1 MDLQTLPVSDLK
13 CKLLVLKVASR
24 CNLNCTYCYMYN
36 LGDTTYMKQPKVMS
50 DDVVDNLI
58 ARVKKHCHMHG
69 IDVFDFNFHGGEP
82 LLAGPAFFE
91 KFVNKANEAL
101 LPEVTPIFSM

>member
-24 CNLNCTYCYMYN
+24 CILNCTYCYMYN

-50 DDVVDNLI
+50 DDVVDSLI
-58 ARVKKHCHMHG
+58 TRVKKHCHMHG

-82 LLAGPAFFE
+82 LLAGPEF
-91 KFVNKANEAL
+91 
-101 LPEVTPIFSM
+101 